1 MACQWLAIVI
11 IYNRAK
17 AHGEKIMKDN
27 QIEILRAT
35 PNNFETFN
43 NLMLLGH
50 TLHEKNNKNYS
61 VIIDWKS
68 DSVIL
73 VLDKES
79 K

>member
-1 MACQWLAIVI
+1 
-11 IYNRAK
+11 
-17 AHGEKIMKDN
+17 MKDN

-35 PNNFETFN
+35 PNNFATFN

-61 VIIDWKS
+61 VVIDWKT
-68 DSVIL
+68 DCVIL